1 MARFVAFE
9 QSEKRIGGVVRE
21 TSESDRLFTRGT
33 RRVAEEIR
41 QVSERRV
48 KKRVKKNKERK
59 NKKKGGKKR
68 REKKSKAPVESA
80 RSVGIA
86 CWTEPLAYE
95 PKCARSHAR
104 ISRTVVV
111 RGQAPPPHL
120 SSSGLGRRAAH
131 RVSSRAEPSR
141 VGQYSGQRGGESTRP
156 RSPRTRAR
164 RHSEAATTLS
174 FSPLSSLLALR
185 RRIRVVFPPIIRTRD
200 LGCERGPE
208 GTPAGRPAVRSILAV
223 IYLAKRTLMIRARTQ
238 A

>member
-1 MARFVAFE
+1 MRRSAPRSDANDSIRFAISLLTDQEKWVVSDRGTIPVRSFE
-9 QSEKRIGGVVRE
+9 ESGKRIGGVVRE

-48 KKRVKKNKERK
+48 KKRVKNKRERK
-59 NKKKGGKKR
+59 KKGGGKKR

-86 CWTEPLAYE
+86 RWTEPLAYE

-174 FSPLSSLLALR
+174 LSLSSLLALR
-185 RRIRVVFPPIIRTRD
+185 RRRFVSSFHR
-200 LGCERGPE
+200 
-208 GTPAGRPAVRSILAV
+208 
-223 IYLAKRTLMIRARTQ
+223 
-238 A
+238 